1 MKPATVIAV
10 LLTVVLLSVT
20 TGCWNRK
27 ELNDLAITAGLG
39 IDLTDNG
46 EYRVSAQV
54 VKPGEIT
61 KSKGSSLSSPVLLY
75 SETGSTVFEAIRKM
89 TISSPRKIYLAHL
102 RILVIGEKL
111 ARKGIGEALDLVSR
125 DQELRTDFFIV
136 VAKGGKAE
144 DVLKALT
151 PLDTIPSVK
160 MFNSLEIS
168 EKVWAPTAKV
178 TLDKLVTAF
187 ASTGRQ
193 PVLSAIQLTG
203 DKEIG
208 NQTANLERIEQA
220 AYLKYTGLAALK
232 EDKLVG
238 WLNENESKGLNYMLG
253 NVKST
258 VGFVNCPGG
267 GKTAM
272 EVIRTVSSMKARIV
286 DGKPVA
292 DVVVRME
299 TNVGEVMCK
308 IDLTKEESILDLERR
323 SNQMVKSFI
332 AAALQQAQKQLKVDI
347 FGFGEAVHRADPK
360 VWRQLEPDWD
370 RHFSNMQ
377 IHVKVISKVRR
388 VGTTNNSFLNK
399 LKEDPG

>member
-1 MKPATVIAV
+1 MKRATVAAV

-20 TGCWNRK
+20 TGCWNRR
-27 ELNDLAITAGLG
+27 ELNDLAIAAGLG

-61 KSKGSSLSSPVLLY
+61 QSKGSSLSSPVLLY

-89 TISSPRKIYLAHL
+89 TITSPRKIYLAHL
-102 RILVIGEKL
+102 RVLVIGEKL
-111 ARKGIGEALDLVSR
+111 ARKGIGEALDLLSR

-144 DVLKALT
+144 DILKVLT
-151 PLDTIPSVK
+151 PLDKIPSVK

-168 EKVWAPTAKV
+168 EKVWAPTTKV

-193 PVLSAIQLTG
+193 PVLSALQVAGDQETG
-203 DKEIG
+203 NKTG
-208 NQTANLERIEQA
+208 NLERIEQA

-232 EDKLVG
+232 QDKLIG
-238 WLNENESKGLNYMLG
+238 WLNEDQSKGLNYILG

-272 EVIRTVSSMKARIV
+272 EVIRTDSKMKARIV

-292 DVVVRME
+292 EVEVRLE
-299 TNVGEVMCK
+299 TNVGEVLCK
-308 IDLTKEESILDLERR
+308 IDLTKEESIFELEKR
-323 SNQMVKSFI
+323 SNQMIKSFI
-332 AAALQQAQKQLKVDI
+332 AAALQQAQKQLKIDI
-347 FGFGEAVHRADPK
+347 FGFGEAVYRSDPK
-360 VWRQLEPDWD
+360 AWKQVEPDWD
-370 RHFSNMQ
+370 RHFSDMHIQ
-377 IHVKVISKVRR
+377 VKVVSKVRR
-388 VGTTNNSFLNK
+388 VGTTNNTFLNK
-399 LKEDPG
+399 LKEPPG